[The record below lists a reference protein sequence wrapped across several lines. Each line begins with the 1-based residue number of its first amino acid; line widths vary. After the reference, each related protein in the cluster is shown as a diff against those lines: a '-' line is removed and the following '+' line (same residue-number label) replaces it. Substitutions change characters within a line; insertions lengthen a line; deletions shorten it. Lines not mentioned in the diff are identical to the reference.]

1 MQIQA
6 FPDELFPFNE
16 IQDEAILEAFPNET
30 QDEQTHELLPF
41 NGTQEDEISVSTV
54 TNLRN
59 GDLGF
64 DPYEEVGKKVDMSL
78 FDKFENV
85 QLKIDRA
92 TVDLNYSFEIKKE
105 TIACTTCAA
114 GIQASTQR
122 SVFCMS
128 CEHIKANVQVAISK
142 NQISIIFLNLEKVF
156 VDTWFKY
163 KTKPRIRR

>member
-92 TVDLNYSFEIKKE
+92 TVDLNNSFEIKKE
-105 TIACTTCAA
+105 TIACTTCGRRNTGFNTKISFLHVMRTHQGKCA
-114 GIQASTQR
+114 GCDLKKPNINHFFKSGK
-122 SVFCMS
+122 SFCR
-128 CEHIKANVQVAISK
+128 HLV
-142 NQISIIFLNLEKVF
+142 
-156 VDTWFKY
+156 
-163 KTKPRIRR
+163 